1 MSDRFVVL
9 SGCSGGGKSTL
20 LGELCRRGYATVAE
34 PGRRIVKEENASGGT
49 ALPWRDL
56 AAFARRAMEV
66 ATADLNRMRD
76 QQGWVFFDRGVV
88 DGAAAL
94 QHATSEPVLLT
105 LGDRYR
111 YHDLVFLV
119 PPWPDLFVSDA
130 ERQHDFDAAVAE
142 YERLEQVYSTLG
154 YRTMVLPRASVS
166 ARADIVLEE
175 LGMSLRE

>member
-1 MSDRFVVL
+1 MWDELIVL

-20 LGELCRRGYATVAE
+20 LAELRERGFTVVDE
-34 PGRRIVKEENASGGT
+34 PGRRVVLGEMASGGR
-49 ALPWRDL
+49 ALPWIDI
-56 AAFARRAMEV
+56 AAFARRAIEV
-66 ATADLNRMRD
+66 AVADRTRVADRD
-76 QQGWVFFDRGVV
+76 GWVFFDRGVV

-142 YERLEQVYSTLG
+142 YERLRQVYSTLG

-175 LGMSLRE
+175 LGMSLR